1 MKQSPMKQTTLWTE
15 EEMVES
21 PKNNDPRVSIPL
33 SFLKQSEETIR
44 GYEFV
49 CMLRELTSFKEIAAL
64 PEYITHYPTPFFN
77 EFYNEYA
84 FVHKVKLNDKGDSIY
99 VRSEFLK
106 HLDENAYEYQ
116 EASLH
121 MTLHQAKV
129 S

>member
-1 MKQSPMKQTTLWTE
+1 MNQTTLWTE
-15 EEMVES
+15 EEMTEQS
-21 PKNNDPRVSIPL
+21 YNNNPRVSIPL

-64 PEYITHYPTPFFN
+64 PEYITHYPTPFHN

-106 HLDENAYEYQ
+106 HSDENAYEYQ